1 MKKFLVIALV
11 AMTLLVGFAAAER
24 LPPATPENQ
33 VLSATEIIQVLGPVI
48 KDVNLVNE
56 HSNLWL
62 HNDIMGPAET
72 VSRMSY
78 KYGLITNGGLTDSVY
93 TLKYSSAN
101 KALDQYNLDT
111 DSVVTYQTDGLG
123 STLAMNEKVTIDV
136 AGNYSMTGG
145 NMRCVFASASRP
157 IIPAFCNV
165 VSAESKLTG
174 VTSMAFQTDVEARDT
189 AASADTPMELNYN
202 INVDPNASTGSEDA
216 DGSVMVK
223 LSASIM
229 EGNGAVANVLTG
241 QGFIFDRPNQLP
253 GNRIGTWDNV
263 ARKTTY
269 TDKVT
274 VTGGITKLQKSF
286 SYKGGMRL

>member
-11 AMTLLVGFAAAER
+11 AMALLVGFATAER
-24 LPPATPENQ
+24 LPNATPENQ
-33 VLSATEIIQVLGPVI
+33 VFSTTEIIQVLGPVI

-56 HSNLWL
+56 HSSYWL
-62 HNDIMGPAET
+62 QNGVMMHDES

-136 AGNYSMTGG
+136 AGNYSNTAA
-145 NMRCVFASASRP
+145 NMRCVFASAANTV
-157 IIPAFCNV
+157 IPAFCNV
-165 VSAESKLTG
+165 VSAESKLSG
-174 VTSMAFQTDVEARDT
+174 VTSMAFQTGVEARDT

-202 INVDPNASTGSEDA
+202 INVDPNASTGSEYA

-229 EGNGAVANVLTG
+229 EANGYRSTLDFYDTNPLT
-241 QGFIFDRPNQLP
+241 IDAAST
-253 GNRIGTWDNV
+253 GTYDNV
-263 ARKTTY
+263 ARRTSY